1 MFLTNEEKRMLN
13 GEYGEPLRFAMEMLS
28 TLGEI
33 NDAEK
38 MIPVKYAHVAGLS
51 FKTHGIA
58 GMKWAEELAD
68 QGAKVVIPTTYNV
81 SAVDRSRDLGQP
93 EYWVTHQLRI
103 GKAYERMGV
112 YGTSSCV
119 PYCYGFVP
127 LLGESVAWA
136 ESSAVAF
143 CNSVLGAR
151 DNREGGPSA
160 LAAGLTGRTPNY
172 GMHRKE
178 NRYGDVLYK
187 ITVPIKTYADYGA
200 MATYVGKQINALKPV
215 FTGLEN
221 PTQADLIS
229 LSCGLATVSN
239 STMFHAVG
247 ITPEAPDLV
256 TAFGGKTSYETIEFG
271 PKELK
276 TGYEMLHHGNNRD
289 VDYVAIGCPHANLE
303 QIQEVAELLDG
314 KTVKDGVIFL
324 VHTNIQTK
332 AMAQQVGYYDIIEK
346 AGAKVTQDFCT
357 PLGDPEDFGVKVMAT
372 DSSRCAFYGPH
383 NNGFDVWFGTAAQ
396 CVEAAVTG
404 RWDFDNYVVNK
415 LKCPM

>member
-1 MFLTNEEKRMLN
+1 MYLTDEEKRMLN
-13 GEYGEPLRFAMEMLS
+13 GECGEPLRFAMEMLS

-38 MIPVKYAHVAGLS
+38 LIPIKYAHIAGLS

-58 GMKWAEELAD
+58 GMEWAEDLANM
-68 QGAKVVIPTTYNV
+68 GARVVVPTTYNV

-103 GKAYERMGV
+103 GKAYEKMGA
-112 YGTSSCV
+112 YGTSSCT
-119 PYCYGFVP
+119 PYFYGYAP

-136 ESSAVAF
+136 ESSAVTY
-143 CNSVLGAR
+143 CNSVLGGR

-160 LAAGLTGRTPNY
+160 LAAALVGKTPDY

-187 ITVPIKTYADYGA
+187 ITVAIETYADYGA
-200 MATYVGKQINALKPV
+200 LATYVGKQINSKIPV
-215 FTGLEN
+215 FDGLTN
-221 PTQADLIS
+221 RPTAEQLVS

-247 ITPEAPDLV
+247 ITPEAPTLEA
-256 TAFGGKTSYETIEFG
+256 AFGDKKYETIEFG
-271 PKELK
+271 KEELAE
-276 TGYEMLHHGNNRD
+276 GYRMLQHGKNRN
-289 VDYVAIGCPHANLE
+289 VDYVAIGCPHANIE
-303 QIQEVAELLDG
+303 QIKEVAELLDG
-314 KTVKDGVIFL
+314 KKVKDGVIFL
-324 VHTNIQTK
+324 LHTNVPTK
-332 AMAQQVGYYDIIEK
+332 AMAKQFGYYDIIEK

-372 DSSRCAFYGPH
+372 DSSRAAFYGPH

-396 CVEAAVTG
+396 CVDAAIKG
-404 RWDFDNYVVNK
+404 HWDY
-415 LKCPM
+415 